1 VSDRLTLGSAFYV
14 GFGYF
19 MKRLLTSC
27 FGLGWLPLA
36 PGSWG
41 SLPPAIIFALMCQLR
56 ISAVLITVAM
66 AALAFAGSV
75 ICIKYAPVVIAA
87 TGKNDPGEVV
97 VDEVAGQA
105 ITFLMAPFLI
115 TAMFS
120 NKQLWGVAAMGFFLF
135 RLFDAVKP
143 PPVRQLEK
151 LPGAW
156 GILADDLMAGIYA
169 AFALI
174 ICIRLWVVYFAG

>member
-1 VSDRLTLGSAFYV
+1 
-14 GFGYF
+14 
-19 MKRLLTSC
+19 MKRLITSC

-41 SLPPAIIFALMCQLR
+41 SLPPAFIFALMCQMR
-56 ISAVLITVAM
+56 ISAVLITIAM

-87 TGKNDPGEVV
+87 TGDNDPGEVV
-97 VDEVAGQA
+97 ADEVAGQA
-105 ITFLMAPFLI
+105 VTFLMAPFLI
-115 TAMFS
+115 TTTFS

-143 PPVRQLEK
+143 PPVHQLEK
-151 LPGAW
+151 LSGGW

-169 AFALI
+169 ALALI
-174 ICIRLWVVYFAG
+174 ICVRLWAVLSSG